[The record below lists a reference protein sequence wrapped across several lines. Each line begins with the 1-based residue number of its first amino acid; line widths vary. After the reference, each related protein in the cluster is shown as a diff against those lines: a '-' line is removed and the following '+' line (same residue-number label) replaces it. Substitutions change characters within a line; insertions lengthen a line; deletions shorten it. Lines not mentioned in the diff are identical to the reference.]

1 MNTYFSAFRVDHIL
15 GFFRLWELPPHAIT
29 GLSGHFNPSSPVSA
43 ADLDKLGLWDRQRLS
58 TPYVRAHL
66 LQRRFGRYLRCNGCC
81 STATQLAFVPALFES
96 NCRRGPYISNEL
108 RQQRVGRHLLRPS
121 LRACVA

>member
-1 MNTYFSAFRVDHIL
+1 MPTYADVFWLGGRLKHMNNYFSAFRVDHIL

-43 ADLDKLGLWDRQRLS
+43 SDLDKLGLWDRQRLS

-66 LQRRFGRYLRCNGCC
+66 LQRRFGRYLRCCLLHHCNATRIC
-81 STATQLAFVPALFES
+81 SCP
-96 NCRRGPYISNEL
+96 R
-108 RQQRVGRHLLRPS
+108 
-121 LRACVA
+121 

>member
-66 LQRRFGRYLRCNGCC
+66 LQRRFGRYLRAVACC
-81 STATQLAFVPALFES
+81 TTEAHLAFPHLF
-96 NCRRGPYISNEL
+96 L
-108 RQQRVGRHLLRPS
+108 PS
-121 LRACVA
+121 LGAIVAAVLKSALRCYSGGLAGICDGPL